1 MKNTLLLIVTF
12 LTLNSCSGDKKIDN
26 TTDTNEENLIE
37 GSWKL
42 VYAHIEENDSI
53 QVKDLD
59 KTDFIKI
66 INTDHFAFFNQDKGS
81 SENFV
86 AGGGTYTFDGNDY
99 IETLDFISA
108 VDYRG
113 NVFPFKA
120 EIKGDSL
127 IQQGHEKIE
136 EAGLD
141 RYIVEKY
148 IRIKS
153 QP

>member
-1 MKNTLLLIVTF
+1 MKNTILQLVIL
-12 LTLNSCSGDKKIDN
+12 LTLFSCSEKKIIKPTIEPDQKKV
-26 TTDTNEENLIE
+26 IE

-53 QVKDLD
+53 QIKDLE
-59 KTDFIKI
+59 KSDFIKI
-66 INTDHFAFFNQDKGS
+66 INASHFAFFNQDKGS

-86 AGGGTYTFDGNDY
+86 AGGGTYTYNGKDY
-99 IETLDFISA
+99 VETLDFLGA

-113 NVFPFKA
+113 HVFPFKA
-120 EIKGDSL
+120 EVKGDSL

-141 RYIVEKY
+141 RYILEKY
-148 IRIKS
+148 IRIKTP
-153 QP
+153 Q

>member
-1 MKNTLLLIVTF
+1 MKNTLLQLVTLLLIF
-12 LTLNSCSGDKKIDN
+12 SCSEKKEIEPTIDLVQKN
-26 TTDTNEENLIE
+26 NIE

-53 QVKDLD
+53 QVKNLA
-59 KTDFIKI
+59 KADFIKI
-66 INTDHFAFFNQDKGS
+66 INADHFAFFNQDKGS

-86 AGGGTYTFDGNDY
+86 AGGGTYTYDGKDY
-99 IETLDFISA
+99 VETLDFISA

-113 NVFPFKA
+113 HVFPFKA
-120 EIKGDSL
+120 EVKGDSL

-141 RYIVEKY
+141 RYILEKY
-148 IRIKS
+148 IRIKT

>member
-1 MKNTLLLIVTF
+1 MKNTLLLIVIS
-12 LTLNSCSGDKKIDN
+12 LTILSCSGEKKIESAAN
-26 TTDTNEENLIE
+26 NKEENLIE

-66 INTDHFAFFNQDKGS
+66 INADHFAFFNQDKGS
-81 SENFV
+81 SENFM

-113 NVFPFKA
+113 HVFSFKA
-120 EIKGDSL
+120 EVKGDSL

-148 IRIKS
+148 IRIKTLE
-153 QP
+153 

>member
-1 MKNTLLLIVTF
+1 MKNTILLLVIF
-12 LTLNSCSGDKKIDN
+12 FSFCSCSENKKIESPIEPDQKN
-26 TTDTNEENLIE
+26 TIE

-66 INTDHFAFFNQDKGS
+66 INANHFAFFNQDKGS

-86 AGGGTYTFDGNDY
+86 AGGGTYTYNGKDY
-99 IETLDFISA
+99 IETLDFIGA

-113 NVFPFKA
+113 HVFPFKA
-120 EIKGDSL
+120 EVKGDSL
-127 IQQGHEKIE
+127 IQQGREKIE
-136 EAGLD
+136 EADLD
-141 RYIVEKY
+141 RYILEKY
-148 IRIKS
+148 IRIKT

>member
-113 NVFPFKA
+113 HVFPFKA

>member
-1 MKNTLLLIVTF
+1 MKNTQLLIVIG
-12 LTLNSCSGDKKIDN
+12 LTLFSCSEKREIKN
-26 TTDTNEENLIE
+26 TTDTPEKNLIE

-42 VYAHIEENDSI
+42 VYAHIEEKDSI
-53 QVKDLD
+53 QVKDLG

-66 INTDHFAFFNQDKGS
+66 LNADHFAFFNQDRGS

-86 AGGGTYTFDGNDY
+86 AGGGTYKYDGNDY
-99 IETLDFISA
+99 VETLDYISA

-113 NVFPFKA
+113 HVFPFKA

>member
-1 MKNTLLLIVTF
+1 MKHTLLLLLTF
-12 LTLNSCSGDKKIDN
+12 LFILSCSGEKEIKS
-26 TTDTNEENLIE
+26 TLSSEEGNLIE

-53 QVKDLD
+53 EVKDLE

-66 INTDHFAFFNQDKGS
+66 LNADHFAFFNQDKGS

-86 AGGGTYTFDGNDY
+86 SGGGTYTFDGNDY

-113 NVFPFKA
+113 HVFPFKA

-148 IRIKS
+148 IRIKT
-153 QP
+153 PE

>member
-1 MKNTLLLIVTF
+1 MKNAILLLVMLF
-12 LTLNSCSGDKKIDN
+12 LIISCSENKKIEPPIEADQKS
-26 TTDTNEENLIE
+26 TIE

-53 QVKDLD
+53 AVKDID
-59 KTDFIKI
+59 KSDFIKI
-66 INTDHFAFFNQDKGS
+66 INANHFAFFNQDKGS

-86 AGGGTYTFDGNDY
+86 AGGGTYTYNGKDY

-113 NVFPFKA
+113 HVFPFKA
-120 EIKGDSL
+120 EVKGDSL

-141 RYIVEKY
+141 RYILEKY
-148 IRIKS
+148 IRIKT
-153 QP
+153 QQ